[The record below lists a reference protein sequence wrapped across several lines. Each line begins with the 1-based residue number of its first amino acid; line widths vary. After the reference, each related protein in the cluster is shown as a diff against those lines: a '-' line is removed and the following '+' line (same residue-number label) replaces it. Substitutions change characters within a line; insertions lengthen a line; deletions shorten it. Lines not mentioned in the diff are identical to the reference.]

1 MKRKAILLAASPDSD
16 PIPGVFADLE
26 AFCAFLQSNVGGA
39 WNNDEIFYE
48 DDPTR
53 IHVIKAVGDAKS
65 FDYSLVYFAGHGET
79 VKTDMPW
86 TETRMHLSSGQTIT
100 EREINSG
107 SPRCTLIM
115 DCCRRPA
122 EQDDNKLLIKSAML
136 LEHGEGDAKFRDNYH
151 KSLLS
156 AESGLVK
163 VFSTKVGAAAADK
176 HSFTQ
181 HLLNE
186 TSIWTSKNKGVLHLG
201 DAVELAKVSMKREN
215 PQQQPEYRGGRRL
228 RHYPFAVQI

>member
-1 MKRKAILLAASPDSD
+1 MKRKAILLAASPVND

-26 AFCAFLQSNVGGA
+26 AFHKFLKSNAGGA
-39 WNNDEIFYE
+39 WSSSEIVCA

-53 IHVIKAVGDAKS
+53 DQIIAAVLEAKAV
-65 FDYSLVYFAGHGET
+65 DYSLVYFAGHGDT
-79 VKTDMPW
+79 VKTDLPW
-86 TETRMHLSSGQTIT
+86 KETRMYLGTGQTVT

-115 DCCRRPA
+115 DCCRRTP
-122 EQDDNKLLIKSAML
+122 ELDEGKLLVKSAML
-136 LEHGEGDAKFRDNYH
+136 LEHGEGGGEYRNLYQQ
-151 KSLLS
+151 SLMT

-163 VFSTKVGAAAADK
+163 VFSTKVGAAAADE

-186 TSIWTSKNKGVLHLG
+186 AANWSVKNRGVLHLG
-201 DAVELAKVSMKREN
+201 DAVDLAKASMKRVN
-215 PQQQPEYRGGRRL
+215 PQQEPEYRGGRRL